1 MFATL
6 LSLVPGRLVLAAEYA
21 INCADADWVN
31 PNDPAANCTRTKGVL
46 WQVNGSAAV
55 HDATSA
61 WVKVGLGELSPAGAG
76 RSWRLVAPYLS
87 NTDA

>member
-1 MFATL
+1 MFASL

-31 PNDPAANCTRTKGVL
+31 PNDPSANCTRTKGVL

-55 HDATSA
+55 HDAA
-61 WVKVGLGELSPAGAG
+61 
-76 RSWRLVAPYLS
+76 
-87 NTDA
+87 TDAAAGLLILHFGQIDDG